1 MLRHRMTRTRGIV
14 LGLLLAATACGEPA
28 SNVPASSTDTNTA
41 PAAPV
46 AGRLPGLTQLT
57 LAPVVERVT
66 PAVVNIAVDQSAPME
81 NNPLM
86 RDPYFGRLFEVPEQA
101 PALSSGSGVIVDA
114 DRGII
119 LTNNH
124 VIESAQ
130 RVLVSLKDN
139 RVVEARIV
147 GTDPATDIAVLQ
159 IKADNLVGLP
169 LGNSDQMRIGDYV
182 VAIGDPFGI
191 GQTVTSGIVSAKG
204 RGGLIPGGY
213 EDFIQTDAAIN
224 PGNSGGALV
233 NMAGQLIGIN
243 SAIIGPAGGNV
254 GIGFA
259 VSSNMARAVMDQILK
274 NGKVVRGEVGVLI
287 QDPPYQIGTDA
298 ATRPQ
303 GALIAGIVANS
314 PAARAGLREGD
325 VVVAADGRPVRS
337 AADLRTAIGLAP
349 VGSTVNLDVRR
360 GEDQVAVSVPVREP
374 AAQPR
379 LRSSLAGFLDRF
391 RSR

>member
-1 MLRHRMTRTRGIV
+1 MLRRRVTWTRGAS
-14 LGLLLAATACGEPA
+14 LGLLLAATACSEPA
-28 SNVPASSTDTNTA
+28 SNAPASSPDESTA
-41 PAAPV
+41 VVAPPV
-46 AGRLPGLTQLT
+46 GRLPGLSQLT

-66 PAVVNIAVDQSAPME
+66 PAVVNIAVEQSAPAD

-86 RDPYFGRLFEVPEQA
+86 RDPYYGRFFEAPEQA

-114 DRGII
+114 DRGLI

-124 VIESAQ
+124 VIDGAE

-139 RVVEARIV
+139 RVAEARIV

-243 SAIIGPAGGNV
+243 SAIIGPTGGNI

-287 QDPPYQIGTDA
+287 QNLPYEIGAGT
-298 ATRPQ
+298 ATLPQ
-303 GALIAGIVANS
+303 GALIAGVVANS

-325 VVVAADGRPVRS
+325 IVVAAGGRPVRS
-337 AADLRTAIGLAP
+337 AGDLRTAIGLAP
-349 VGSTVNLDVRR
+349 VGSTVNLAVLRS
-360 GEDQVAVSVPVREP
+360 GNEIAVSVPVREP
-374 AAQPR
+374 ASQPR